1 MWGDDKSL
9 IRRVMVRC
17 DRCGREAVHFQRYS
31 GLRLCGEHL
40 GASLESRAKR
50 EIRAGGGIRQG
61 DRIAVGLP
69 GGPDSSSLLR
79 FLSVHFGMRRDIS
92 LFAITV
98 DGGGGPGGDLDLAR
112 VRGIAEGMGVR
123 WAVTSPIG
131 EGGEAGGVARPPDD
145 GGDARSRHT
154 RLRDHALTSLALE
167 MGATKLA
174 LGTSLDDVAREV
186 FLRVIRGDP
195 ARLLWKKEGRGEI
208 PVVRPFSRIPREE
221 LLLYARLN
229 GIDFIPEE
237 ARAAP
242 GSLGNEAE
250 RLLADYA
257 GRHPSALF
265 SLASTGRALAGMP
278 WHPSGGPGMET
289 TRHPG
294 RRLVVEPEPSP
305 GTGAP
310 APSPPRGRFNRVK
323 GHG

>member
-98 DGGGGPGGDLDLAR
+98 DGGGPGGDLDLAR

-167 MGATKLA
+167 LGATKLA

-186 FLRVIRGDP
+186 FLHVIRGDP